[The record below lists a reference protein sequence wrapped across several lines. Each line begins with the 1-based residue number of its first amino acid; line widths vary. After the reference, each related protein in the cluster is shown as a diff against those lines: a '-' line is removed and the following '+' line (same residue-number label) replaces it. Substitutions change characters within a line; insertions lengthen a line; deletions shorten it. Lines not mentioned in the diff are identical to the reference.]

1 MNATNNK
8 TSNESNKFVGEF
20 AIITAGKHK
29 NSLGYIELQSEA
41 LGGSVGIVGS
51 HENTRFETLVP
62 HGEFMIVDESN
73 NLFGWAL
80 VSALGFYANDIRSKV
95 HYIENYGSSMS
106 EADVNR
112 LQDIIIKRTDIA
124 TKLKITRLEK
134 QVKSIAQ

>member
-1 MNATNNK
+1 MN
-8 TSNESNKFVGEF
+8 NESNNFVGKF

-29 NSLGYIELQSEA
+29 NMLGYIELKSEA

-51 HENTRFETLVP
+51 HENMRFETLVP

-73 NLFGWAL
+73 NLFDWAL
-80 VSALGFYANDIRSKV
+80 ASALGFYANDIRSKV

-124 TKLKITRLEK
+124 TKLKISHLEK